1 MSDENHAR
9 FLDRTTPPN
18 IATLVLLA
26 GIGALSMNVFLPA
39 LPEMTT
45 HFNTTYGVMQLSV
58 ALYLAANGLLQIFVG
73 PLADKYGRRPV
84 SMAGVIIFILASV
97 ACIYAPNVT
106 IFLIFRMIQSV
117 IAVGFVLSRA
127 VVRDMYPPNRAA
139 AMIGYV
145 AMGMSLVPMFSP
157 VIGGVLTEHLGW
169 TSSFWLMA
177 IAGVFTLAL
186 VWFDQGETN
195 VSQGLSLSQQFAQ
208 YPELF
213 KSQRFWGYA
222 LATAFSSGAF
232 FAYLGGAP
240 FVGTQIFGLSPSDL
254 GFWFGAPAVGY
265 LLGNFTTGLLATRV
279 GLNRMIIIGASVASS
294 GIALSML
301 LFLFD
306 MGSVPSFF
314 GFMTFVGF
322 GNGMVIPNATS
333 GALSVRPHLAGTAS
347 GLSGALMVGG
357 GAALAALAG
366 ALLTPERGV
375 YPLLIIMLSSCLLG
389 VTSIIM
395 VIRRERRIGLI

>member
-1 MSDENHAR
+1 
-9 FLDRTTPPN
+9 
-18 IATLVLLA
+18 
-26 GIGALSMNVFLPA
+26 
-39 LPEMTT
+39 
-45 HFNTTYGVMQLSV
+45 
-58 ALYLAANGLLQIFVG
+58 
-73 PLADKYGRRPV
+73 
-84 SMAGVIIFILASV
+84 
-97 ACIYAPNVT
+97 
-106 IFLIFRMIQSV
+106 
-117 IAVGFVLSRA
+117 
-127 VVRDMYPPNRAA
+127 
-139 AMIGYV
+139 
-145 AMGMSLVPMFSP
+145 MGMSLVPMFSP

>member
-1 MSDENHAR
+1 MSNENHAR
-9 FLDRTTPPN
+9 FLKRSTPPH

-39 LPEMTT
+39 LPEMTA
-45 HFNTTYGVMQLSV
+45 HFNTSYGVMQLSV
-58 ALYLAANGLLQIFVG
+58 ALYLAANGALQIFVG

-84 SMAGVIIFILASV
+84 AMAGVIIFIFASI

-157 VIGGVLTEHLGW
+157 VIGGVLTEHFGW

-177 IAGVFTLAL
+177 FAGVFTLAL

-208 YPELF
+208 YPELL
-213 KSQRFWGYA
+213 KSRRFWGYA

-265 LLGNFTTGLLATRV
+265 LLGNFTTGLIAAHV
-279 GLNRMIIIGASVASS
+279 GINRMIIIGASVASS
-294 GIALSML
+294 GSALSMI
-301 LFLFD
+301 LFMLD
-306 MGSVPSFF
+306 MGSVPVFF

-366 ALLTPERGV
+366 AMLTPERGV

-395 VIRRERRIGLI
+395 VIRRERRLGLI

>member
-1 MSDENHAR
+1 MSNENPSR
-9 FLDRTTPPN
+9 FLDRSTPPH

-39 LPEMTT
+39 LPEMTA
-45 HFNTTYGVMQLSV
+45 HFNTSYGVMQLSV
-58 ALYLAANGLLQIFVG
+58 ALYLAANGALQIFVG

-84 SMAGVIIFILASV
+84 ALAGVIIFILSSV

-157 VIGGVLTEHLGW
+157 VIGGMLTEHFGW
-169 TSSFWLMA
+169 TSSFWFMA
-177 IAGVFTLAL
+177 LAGIFTLAL
-186 VWFDQGETN
+186 VWFDEGETN
-195 VSQGLSLSQQFAQ
+195 VSQGLSLSEQFAQ

-213 KSQRFWGYA
+213 NSPRFWGYA

-240 FVGTQIFGLSPSDL
+240 FVGTQIFGLSPADL

-265 LLGNFTTGLLATRV
+265 LLGNFTTGLIAARV
-279 GLNRMIIIGASVASS
+279 GINRMIIIGASVASS
-294 GIALSML
+294 GIALSMI
-301 LFLFD
+301 LFLLD

-366 ALLTPERGV
+366 AMLTPERGV
-375 YPLLIIMLSSCLLG
+375 YPLLIIMLCSCLLG
-389 VTSIIM
+389 VASIIL
-395 VIRRERRIGLI
+395 VIRRERRLGLI